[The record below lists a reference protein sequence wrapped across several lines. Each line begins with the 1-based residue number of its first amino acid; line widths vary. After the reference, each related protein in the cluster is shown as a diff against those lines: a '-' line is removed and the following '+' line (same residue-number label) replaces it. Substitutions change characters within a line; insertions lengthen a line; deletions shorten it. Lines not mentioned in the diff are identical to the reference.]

1 MRLDIEFYQGKRQ
14 LPAIVFIHGLGMDK
28 TLWTSACDARI
39 AGGLLPY
46 SLLLKERPQEIN
58 LSGPPL
64 IKPEPITAGNSPLS
78 LTTSYQDLREDG
90 YSVIAWSQ
98 RRPVGPVSAA
108 IDEVHQVIEFISS
121 FTDRGIIL
129 IGHSRGG
136 LIARRYVELHGTKR
150 ICGIITI
157 ATPHKGSTMAEWVK
171 YLSNISSLLNP
182 LLRYLPEGKVSKT
195 LKRINDFFKSEAIK
209 ELLPESSFIKSL
221 RPVKGMNFFSI
232 AGTEPHLF
240 SLYRWDIIKKG
251 VPKKSSDFLGCQL
264 STNFILRPEEIFSF
278 PESLIPLIPERHIP
292 PEWKSGSGDGLVSL
306 ESARLEDCCEFKL
319 SHAKILTNPEVR
331 AYIRRVIK
339 GLS

>member
-58 LSGPPL
+58 LSGLPL
-64 IKPEPITAGNSPLS
+64 IKPEPLTAGNSPLS

-98 RRPVGPVSAA
+98 RRPVGPISAA
-108 IDEVHQVIEFISS
+108 IDELYHIIEFISS
-121 FTDRGIIL
+121 FTDRGVIL

-136 LIARRYVELHGTKR
+136 LIARRYVELHGIKR
-150 ICGIITI
+150 TCGIITI
-157 ATPHKGSTMAEWVK
+157 ATPHKGSTMAQWVR
-171 YLSNISSLLNP
+171 YLSIITSALNP

-195 LKRINDFFKSEAIK
+195 LKRINDFLKSEAIK

-221 RPVKGMNFFSI
+221 RPVKGMNFFSV
-232 AGTEPHLF
+232 AGTESHLF
-240 SLYRWDIIKKG
+240 SLYRWDIRKE
-251 VPKKSSDFLGCQL
+251 SN
-264 STNFILRPEEIFSF
+264 NFILRPEEIFSF
-278 PESLIPLIPERHIP
+278 PESLIPLIPESHIP
-292 PEWKSGSGDGLVSL
+292 PEWRRGSGDGLVSL

-339 GLS
+339 ALS